1 MSFFFS
7 FISWIGF
14 INDTFTS
21 PAELTSS
28 LIDYRVKPSINDM
41 DNGIQMG
48 EKWKKKRGYIRG
60 LEHISCVM

>member
-14 INDTFTS
+14 IDDTFTS
-21 PAELTSS
+21 PAELASS
-28 LIDYRVKPSINDM
+28 WIDFRVKPSINDM

-48 EKWKKKRGYIRG
+48 EKWKKKRG
-60 LEHISCVM
+60 